1 MSKCNE
7 IEQALA
13 TVTTRWSLANPYLWW
28 NSVWNLL
35 HWHFWIW
42 LAACLNDLVYSN
54 TNSRQPCYI
63 SLLSLKS
70 AGIFQ
75 QHWPWV
81 LCVYFTWCR
90 IYVNQDENFCYTHFV
105 SSLNKYLWYLGPNH
119 FALLKATLCQAWCKT
134 KVLHLASGA
143 LHGKFSWR
151 NYVLTSDLLINE
163 VNGWTL

>member
-1 MSKCNE
+1 MQRNRTSISNSDDTMISRKSLSLMKFCLE
-7 IEQALA
+7 SPSLTFLDLA
-13 TVTTRWSLANPYLWW
+13 GCP
-28 NSVWNLL
+28 
-35 HWHFWIW
+35 
-42 LAACLNDLVYSN
+42 CLNDLVYSN

>member
-1 MSKCNE
+1 MIINLYLCLDYIFSFYFYFQPQKKFKISVSKCNE

-90 IYVNQDENFCYTHFV
+90 IYVNQDENFCYAPFV

-119 FALLKATLCQAWCKT
+119 LRN
-134 KVLHLASGA
+134 
-143 LHGKFSWR
+143 WR
-151 NYVLTSDLLINE
+151 QLSVKHDVRQRFFI
-163 VNGWTL
+163 